1 MDSATEACGKPSS
14 FVYLKAAF
22 IAMEPVDCL
31 ISLAR
36 QVGGGSITTRV
47 QTFIL
52 EDCINDNEDQLLK
65 ENNRICKQV
74 TFLLSPGNST
84 AVDLVVSLQCSLNM
98 LEGDTGF
105 VLTVVLFGL
114 QVYSY
119 QSLYFLSKKFSQTDF
134 ALRLALVLV
143 WLGLLF
149 CMLELRS
156 DCYNMNTYFAI
167 SSTKANSV
175 FRVANSSKKLVMT
188 NTKPFSKDFHTK
200 VDGRGG
206 LIGMLL
212 VILTDGDLSTLANM
226 RCNLKMNNLMEAS
239 SVRSSG
245 QPMVECR
252 HLPWESVSK
261 SELLIYQPEIVL
273 GADIIYDPLC
283 IPHLIRV
290 LSTLLNSVASEPKAN
305 QVGCY
310 RFSQESEDA
319 QHGLS
324 TSEPPI
330 AYIAT
335 VIRNQE
341 TFDCFLRVATE
352 NSLSVVD
359 VTEMVKPLNLLPYMQ
374 SYDRSSVHLLRVLP
388 ICL

>member
-52 EDCINDNEDQLLK
+52 EDCINDNAIKGTKLNHKYIKNVLQKLIVAVESTSEVVEGLYEKFAYYLTINLEDQLLK

-98 LEGDTGF
+98 LEGDTGCA
-105 VLTVVLFGL
+105 LWP
-114 QVYSY
+114 S
-119 QSLYFLSKKFSQTDF
+119 SLFLSEFILSFQEIFSNRF
-134 ALRLALVLV
+134 CFEIGSGVGLV
-143 WLGLLF
+143 GITLLH
-149 CMLELRS
+149 
-156 DCYNMNTYFAI
+156 AG
-167 SSTKANSV
+167 A
-175 FRVANSSKKLVMT
+175 SK
-188 NTKPFSKDFHTK
+188 
-200 VDGRGG
+200 
-206 LIGMLL
+206 

>member
-1 MDSATEACGKPSS
+1 MDSATEACSKPSS

-52 EDCINDNEDQLLK
+52 EECINDNEDQLLK

-134 ALRLALVLV
+134 ALSCRLALVLV

-149 CMLELRS
+149 CMLELRRTHS
-156 DCYNMNTYFAI
+156 AEHILDEFSCVYLVDVVVDMLHDLKPNLCSCYAV
-167 SSTKANSV
+167 S
-175 FRVANSSKKLVMT
+175 R
-188 NTKPFSKDFHTK
+188 
-200 VDGRGG
+200 
-206 LIGMLL
+206 
-212 VILTDGDLSTLANM
+212 
-226 RCNLKMNNLMEAS
+226 
-239 SVRSSG
+239 
-245 QPMVECR
+245 VECR

-374 SYDRSSVHLLRVLP
+374 SYDRSSVHLLRVSP